1 MFTSILTSLILL
13 LLSLFPIQ
21 TLWAEQS
28 AEQCCAA
35 EESLIGACD
44 GACEEAC
51 EDVSEYACEGACA
64 HACEEALLVSQ
75 EEADADDWSAVESHY
90 LCISSPQGY
99 LFSVEESN
107 GPPVSQTHKEFSRRT
122 HGVRPDSRFLHT
134 YTILSTKFSGNLSY
148 KRVLHTLCLLRI

>member
-1 MFTSILTSLILL
+1 MFTSILTSLILS

-35 EESLIGACD
+35 EEALIGACE
-44 GACEEAC
+44 GACE
-51 EDVSEYACEGACA
+51 DACEGACA
-64 HACEEALLVSQ
+64 HTCEEALLVSQ

-107 GPPVSQTHKEFSRRT
+107 GAPVTQTHKEFSRRT
-122 HGVRPDSRFLHT
+122 PGVRPDSRFLHT

-148 KRVLHTLCLLRI
+148 GRALHTLCLLRI